1 MPSPGLWN
9 PDWMREMSNKD
20 IRKKIFEKA
29 RRIVV
34 KVGSSILASPEKGLQ
49 HEVFSHLAK
58 EISELKRQGYE
69 IVLVSSGAI
78 AAGMEKLGY
87 KTRPQSI
94 TQKQAT
100 AAVGQSRLMNIYE
113 QYFSRSQQMVAQ
125 ILLTHDDLSHRRRF
139 LNARN
144 TLLALLD
151 LGIIPIINEN
161 DTVVVDEIKV
171 GDNDNLSALVTNL
184 IGADLLIILTNIEGL
199 CDSDPRYHPQ
209 ARCIPLVED
218 IDMDMGE
225 IIGDTDGEWNVGGM
239 VSKMQAAKKASH
251 SGIPTVIACGTRKEV
266 LHQILRGKE
275 IGTLI
280 LPKMEALSSRKH
292 WIAFN
297 LKPQG
302 DVMVD
307 DGAKKAIVQRGK
319 SLLPSGVVKLRGAFD
334 RGDLVSCI
342 GPQGKE
348 FARGLV
354 NFSAQE
360 LEKIRGLRSDKIE
373 QVLGYKYSDEVIH
386 RDDLVV
392 L

>member
-1 MPSPGLWN
+1 
-9 PDWMREMSNKD
+9 MSNRD
-20 IRKKIFEKA
+20 IRKKTLGKG

-34 KVGSSILASPEKGLQ
+34 KVGSSILASVGKGLRYD
-49 HEVFSHLAK
+49 VFSRLTK

-87 KTRPQSI
+87 KTRPQAI

-100 AAVGQSRLMNIYE
+100 AAVGQTRLMNIYE
-113 QYFSRSQQMVAQ
+113 SYFSRYQQMVAQ
-125 ILLTHDDLSHRRRF
+125 VLLTHDDLSHRRRF

-144 TLLALLD
+144 TLLTLLE

-171 GDNDNLSALVTNL
+171 GDNDNLSALITNL
-184 IGADLLIILTNIEGL
+184 TGADLLIILTDIEGL
-199 CDSDPRYHPQ
+199 CDSDPRVNPN
-209 ARCIPLVED
+209 ARCISLVQD
-218 IDMDMGE
+218 IDV
-225 IIGDTDGEWNVGGM
+225 DTEQIAGGTKNEMSVGGM
-239 VSKMQAAKKASH
+239 VSKIQAARKASRF
-251 SGIPTVIACGTRKEV
+251 GIPTVVARGTKEEV
-266 LHQILRGKE
+266 LHQILKGKE

-280 LPKMEALSSRKH
+280 LPKSEALSSRKH

-297 LKPQG
+297 PKPKG
-302 DVMVD
+302 DVIVD
-307 DGAKKAIVQRGK
+307 DGAKKAIVQKGK
-319 SLLPSGVVKLRGAFD
+319 SLLPSGVVKIKGGFD
-334 RGDLVSCI
+334 RGDLVTCL
-342 GPQGKE
+342 GPRGKE

-354 NFSAQE
+354 NYSATE
-360 LEKIRGLRSDKIE
+360 LEKIKGLRSDQIE
-373 QVLGYKYSDEVIH
+373 SALGYKYSDEVIH

>member
-1 MPSPGLWN
+1 MQPVSK
-9 PDWMREMSNKD
+9 EK
-20 IRKKIFEKA
+20 RKKVLEKA

-34 KVGSSILASPEKGLQ
+34 KVGSSILASLEKGL
-49 HEVFSHLAK
+49 HYETFSHLTK

-100 AAVGQSRLMNIYE
+100 AAVGQSRLIHIYE
-113 QYFSRSQQMVAQ
+113 NYFSRYQQMVAQ
-125 ILLTHDDLSHRRRF
+125 VLLTHDDLSHRRRF

-144 TLLALLD
+144 TLLALLE

-171 GDNDNLSALVTNL
+171 GDNDNLSALITNL
-184 IGADLLIILTNIEGL
+184 IGADLLIILTDIEGI
-199 CDSDPRYHPQ
+199 CERDPRSHPD
-209 ARCIPLVED
+209 AKCISLIED
-218 IDMDMGE
+218 IDADMEGVMGE
-225 IIGDTDGEWNVGGM
+225 TKSQMSVGGM
-239 VSKMQAAKKASH
+239 ASKIQAARKASRF
-251 SGIPTVIACGTRKEV
+251 GIPTVVACGTKKEV
-266 LHQILRGKE
+266 LRQVLKGKE

-280 LPKMEALSSRKH
+280 LPKIRTLSSRKH

-297 LKPQG
+297 LKPKG
-302 DVMVD
+302 DVIVD
-307 DGAKKAIVQRGK
+307 EGAKKAIVQKGK
-319 SLLPSGVVKLRGAFD
+319 SLLPSGVLEVRGSFG
-334 RGDLVSCI
+334 RGDSVSCV
-342 GPQGKE
+342 GPRGKE

-354 NFSAQE
+354 NYSVQE
-360 LEKIRGLRSDKIE
+360 LDKIKGHRTGE
-373 QVLGYKYSDEVIH
+373 IEKVLGYKYSDEIIH

>member
-1 MPSPGLWN
+1 MQPVSK
-9 PDWMREMSNKD
+9 EK
-20 IRKKIFEKA
+20 RKKVLEKA

-34 KVGSSILASPEKGLQ
+34 KVGSSILASVEKGL
-49 HEVFSHLAK
+49 HYEVFSHLTK

-100 AAVGQSRLMNIYE
+100 AAVGQSRLIHIYE
-113 QYFSRSQQMVAQ
+113 NYFSRYQQMVAQ
-125 ILLTHDDLSHRRRF
+125 VLLTHDDLSHRRRF

-144 TLLALLD
+144 TLLALLE

-171 GDNDNLSALVTNL
+171 GDNDNLSALITNL
-184 IGADLLIILTNIEGL
+184 IEADLLIILTDIEGI
-199 CDSDPRYHPQ
+199 CERDPRSHPD
-209 ARCIPLVED
+209 AKCISLIED
-218 IDMDMGE
+218 IDADMEGVMGE
-225 IIGDTDGEWNVGGM
+225 TKSQMSVGGM
-239 VSKMQAAKKASH
+239 VSKIQAARKASRF
-251 SGIPTVIACGTRKEV
+251 GIPTVVACGTKKEV
-266 LHQILRGKE
+266 LRQILKGKE

-280 LPKMEALSSRKH
+280 LPKMKTLSSRKH

-297 LKPQG
+297 LKPKG
-302 DVMVD
+302 DVIVD
-307 DGAKKAIVQRGK
+307 EGAKKAIVQKGK
-319 SLLPSGVVKLRGAFD
+319 SLLPSGVLEVRGSFG
-334 RGDLVSCI
+334 RGDSVSCI
-342 GPQGKE
+342 GPRGKE

-354 NFSAQE
+354 NYSVQE
-360 LEKIRGLRSDKIE
+360 LDKIKGLRTGEVEK
-373 QVLGYKYSDEVIH
+373 VLGYKYSDEIIH

>member
-1 MPSPGLWN
+1 MQPV
-9 PDWMREMSNKD
+9 RKET
-20 IRKKIFEKA
+20 RKKVLEKA

-34 KVGSSILASPEKGLQ
+34 KVGSSLLASVEKGL
-49 HEVFSHLAK
+49 HYEAFSRLAK

-69 IVLVSSGAI
+69 ILLVSSGAI

-100 AAVGQSRLMNIYE
+100 AAVGQSRLIHIYE
-113 QYFSRSQQMVAQ
+113 NYFSRYQQKVAQ

-144 TLLALLD
+144 TLLALLE

-161 DTVVVDEIKV
+161 DTVVVDEIKF
-171 GDNDNLSALVTNL
+171 GDNDNLSALITNL
-184 IGADLLIILTNIEGL
+184 IEADLLIILTDIEGI
-199 CDSDPRYHPQ
+199 CERDPRSHPG
-209 ARCIPLVED
+209 AKCISLIED
-218 IDMDMGE
+218 IDVDMEGVT
-225 IIGDTDGEWNVGGM
+225 GGSKSQMSVGGM
-239 VSKMQAAKKASH
+239 VSKIQAARKASRF
-251 SGIPTVIACGTRKEV
+251 GIPTVVACGTRKDI
-266 LHQILRGKE
+266 LHQVLKGKE

-280 LPKMEALSSRKH
+280 LPKMRTLSSRKH

-297 LKPQG
+297 LKPKG
-302 DVMVD
+302 EVIVD
-307 DGAKKAIVQRGK
+307 EGAKKALVQKGK
-319 SLLPSGVVKLRGAFD
+319 SLLPSGVLEARGSFD
-334 RGDLVSCI
+334 RGDSVSCL
-342 GPQGKE
+342 GPRGRE

-354 NFSAQE
+354 NYSVQE
-360 LEKIRGLRSDKIE
+360 LEKIKGLRTGEIE
-373 QVLGYKYSDEVIH
+373 KRLGYKYSDEIIH

>member
-1 MPSPGLWN
+1 MQTAS
-9 PDWMREMSNKD
+9 KD
-20 IRKKIFEKA
+20 IRKKVLEKA

-34 KVGSSILASPEKGLQ
+34 KVGSSILASVEKGL
-49 HEVFSHLAK
+49 HYEVFSHLTK

-100 AAVGQSRLMNIYE
+100 AAVGQSRLIHIYE
-113 QYFSRSQQMVAQ
+113 NYFSRYQQMVAQ
-125 ILLTHDDLSHRRRF
+125 VLLTHDDLSHRRRF

-144 TLLALLD
+144 TLLALLE

-171 GDNDNLSALVTNL
+171 GDNDNLSALITNL
-184 IGADLLIILTNIEGL
+184 IEADLLIILTDIEGI
-199 CDSDPRYHPQ
+199 CERDPRSHPD
-209 ARCIPLVED
+209 AKCISLIED
-218 IDMDMGE
+218 IDADMEGVMGE
-225 IIGDTDGEWNVGGM
+225 TKSQMSVGGM
-239 VSKMQAAKKASH
+239 ASKIQAARKASRF
-251 SGIPTVIACGTRKEV
+251 GIPTVVACGTKKEV
-266 LHQILRGKE
+266 LRQILKGKE
-275 IGTLI
+275 VGTLI
-280 LPKMEALSSRKH
+280 LPKMKTLSSRKH

-297 LKPQG
+297 LRPKG
-302 DVMVD
+302 DVIVD
-307 DGAKKAIVQRGK
+307 EGAKKAIVQKGK
-319 SLLPSGVVKLRGAFD
+319 SLLPSGVLEVRGSFG
-334 RGDLVSCI
+334 RGDSVSCV
-342 GPQGKE
+342 GPRGKE

-354 NFSAQE
+354 NYSVQE
-360 LEKIRGLRSDKIE
+360 LDKIKGHRTGE
-373 QVLGYKYSDEVIH
+373 IEKVLGYKYSDEIIH

>member
-1 MPSPGLWN
+1 MG
-9 PDWMREMSNKD
+9 NKD
-20 IRKKIFEKA
+20 IRRKILEKA
-29 RRIVV
+29 KRIVV
-34 KVGSSILASPEKGLQ
+34 KVGSSILASPEKGL
-49 HEVFSHLAK
+49 HFEVFSNLAK

-144 TLLALLD
+144 TLFTLLE
-151 LGIIPIINEN
+151 LGIIPVINEN

-171 GDNDNLSALVTNL
+171 GDNDNLSALITNL
-184 IGADLLIILTNIEGL
+184 IGADLLVILTNIEGL
-199 CDSDPRYHPQ
+199 CEANPKFNPN

-218 IDMDMGE
+218 IDMDLGG
-225 IIGDTDGEWNVGGM
+225 IIGDTEGQWSVGGM
-239 VSKMQAAKKASH
+239 VSKIQAAKKASH
-251 SGIPTVIACGTRKEV
+251 FGIPTVIASGTKKEV
-266 LHQILRGKE
+266 LHQILKGKE

-280 LPKMEALSSRKH
+280 LPKAEALSSRKH

-302 DVMVD
+302 DVVVD
-307 DGAKKAIVQRGK
+307 EGAKKAIVQRGK
-319 SLLPSGVVKLRGAFD
+319 SLLPSGVAKIKGNFD

-348 FARGLV
+348 FARGIV
-354 NFSAQE
+354 NYSTPE

>member
-1 MPSPGLWN
+1 MN
-9 PDWMREMSNKD
+9 NKET
-20 IRKKIFEKA
+20 RKKVLEKA

-34 KVGSSILASPEKGLQ
+34 KVGSSILASVEKGL
-49 HEVFSHLAK
+49 HYEAFSHLTK
-58 EISELKRQGYE
+58 EISELKRHGYE

-100 AAVGQSRLMNIYE
+100 AAVGQSRLIHIYE
-113 QYFSRSQQMVAQ
+113 NYFSRYQQMVAQ
-125 ILLTHDDLSHRRRF
+125 VLLTHDDLSHRRRF

-144 TLLALLD
+144 TLLALLE

-171 GDNDNLSALVTNL
+171 GDNDNLSALITNL
-184 IGADLLIILTNIEGL
+184 IEADLLIILTDIEGI
-199 CDSDPRYHPQ
+199 CDRDPRSHPD
-209 ARCIPLVED
+209 ARCITLIED
-218 IDMDMGE
+218 IDADMEGVMGE
-225 IIGDTDGEWNVGGM
+225 TKSQTSVGGM
-239 VSKMQAAKKASH
+239 VSKIQAARKASRF
-251 SGIPTVIACGTRKEV
+251 GIPTVVACGTKKEI
-266 LHQILRGKE
+266 LHQVLKGKE

-280 LPKMEALSSRKH
+280 LPKMRTLSSRKH

-297 LKPQG
+297 LKPKG
-302 DVMVD
+302 DVIVD
-307 DGAKKAIVQRGK
+307 DGAKKAIVQKGK
-319 SLLPSGVVKLRGAFD
+319 SLLPSGVLEVRGSFD
-334 RGDLVSCI
+334 RGDSVSCV
-342 GPQGKE
+342 GPRGKE

-354 NFSAQE
+354 NYSVQE
-360 LEKIRGLRSDKIE
+360 LEKIRGHRTNEIE
-373 QVLGYKYSDEVIH
+373 KVLGYKYSDEIIH

>member
-1 MPSPGLWN
+1 MQPVG
-9 PDWMREMSNKD
+9 KD
-20 IRKKIFEKA
+20 KRKKVLEKA

-34 KVGSSILASPEKGLQ
+34 KVGSSILASVEKGL
-49 HEVFSHLAK
+49 HYEAFSHLTK

-100 AAVGQSRLMNIYE
+100 AAVGQSRLIHIYE
-113 QYFSRSQQMVAQ
+113 NYFSRYQQMVAQ
-125 ILLTHDDLSHRRRF
+125 VLLTHDDLSHRRRF

-144 TLLALLD
+144 TLLALLE

-171 GDNDNLSALVTNL
+171 GDNDNLSALITNL
-184 IGADLLIILTNIEGL
+184 IEADLLIILTDIEGI
-199 CDSDPRYHPQ
+199 CDKDPRNHPD
-209 ARCIPLVED
+209 AKCISLIED
-218 IDMDMGE
+218 IDADMEGVMGE
-225 IIGDTDGEWNVGGM
+225 TKSQMSVGGM
-239 VSKMQAAKKASH
+239 ASKIQAARKASRF
-251 SGIPTVIACGTRKEV
+251 GIPTVVACGTKKEV
-266 LHQILRGKE
+266 LRQILKGKE

-280 LPKMEALSSRKH
+280 LPKMKTLSSRKH

-297 LKPQG
+297 LKPKG
-302 DVMVD
+302 DVIVD
-307 DGAKKAIVQRGK
+307 EGAKKAIVQKGK
-319 SLLPSGVVKLRGAFD
+319 SLLPSGVLEVRGSFD
-334 RGDLVSCI
+334 RGDSVSCV
-342 GPQGKE
+342 GPRGKE

-354 NFSAQE
+354 NYSLQE
-360 LEKIRGLRSDKIE
+360 LEKIKGRRTNEIE
-373 QVLGYKYSDEVIH
+373 KALGYKYSDEIIH

>member
-1 MPSPGLWN
+1 MVS
-9 PDWMREMSNKD
+9 KD
-20 IRKKIFEKA
+20 IRKKTLGKT

-34 KVGSSILASPEKGLQ
+34 KVGSSILASVEKGL
-49 HEVFSHLAK
+49 HREVFSHLAK
-58 EISELKRQGYE
+58 EISDIKRKGYE

-87 KTRPQSI
+87 RARPQSI

-100 AAVGQSRLMNIYE
+100 AAVGQGRLMKIYE
-113 QYFSRSQQMVAQ
+113 DHFSRYQQIVAQ

-144 TLLALLD
+144 TLLALLG

-161 DTVVVDEIKV
+161 DTVVVDEIKF
-171 GDNDNLSALVTNL
+171 GDNDNLSALIANL
-184 IGADLLIILTNIEGL
+184 IEADLLVILTDMEGL
-199 CDSDPRYHPQ
+199 CDADPRYHPQ
-209 ARCIPLVED
+209 AHCISLVED
-218 IDMDMGE
+218 IDMDIGAR
-225 IIGDTDGEWNVGGM
+225 IGDAGGPWNVGGM
-239 VSKMQAAKKASH
+239 ISKIQAARKASR
-251 SGIPTVIACGTRKEV
+251 SGIPTVIACGTKEGV

-280 LPKMEALSSRKH
+280 LPKEEALSSRKR

-297 LKPQG
+297 LKPKG
-302 DVMVD
+302 DVVVD
-307 DGAKKAIVQRGK
+307 EGAKRAIVQKGK
-319 SLLPSGVVKLRGAFD
+319 SLLPSGIVRIRGAFD
-334 RGDLVSCI
+334 RGDPVSCL
-342 GPQGKE
+342 GPKGKE

-354 NFSAQE
+354 NYSAAE
-360 LEKIRGLRSDKIE
+360 LEKIKGLRTDHIE
-373 QVLGYKYSDEVIH
+373 RALGYKYSDEIIH

>member
-1 MPSPGLWN
+1 MGNKSIR
-9 PDWMREMSNKD
+9 RETLGKG
-20 IRKKIFEKA
+20 

-34 KVGSSILASPEKGLQ
+34 KVGSSILASVEKGL
-49 HEVFSHLAK
+49 HYEVFSHLAR
-58 EISELKRQGYE
+58 EIVELKHQGYE
-69 IVLVSSGAI
+69 IVVVSSGAI

-100 AAVGQSRLMNIYE
+100 AAVGQGRLMNIYE
-113 QYFSRSQQMVAQ
+113 SYFSRHQQMVAQ

-144 TLLALLD
+144 TLLTLLE

-161 DTVVVDEIKV
+161 DTVVVDEIKF
-171 GDNDNLSALVTNL
+171 GDNDNLSALITNL
-184 IGADLLIILTNIEGL
+184 IEADLLIILTDIDGIFDAN
-199 CDSDPRYHPQ
+199 PRLNPH
-209 ARCIPLVED
+209 ARFIPLVENIDAD
-218 IDMDMGE
+218 IRGMTGE
-225 IIGDTDGEWNVGGM
+225 STNEMSVGGM
-239 VSKMQAAKKASH
+239 ASKIQAAQKASRF
-251 SGIPTVIACGTRKEV
+251 GIPTVVACGTKKEI
-266 LHQILRGKE
+266 LHQILKGKE

-280 LPKMEALSSRKH
+280 LPKVEALSSRKH

-302 DVMVD
+302 DVVVD
-307 DGAKKAIVQRGK
+307 DGAKRAIVQKGK
-319 SLLPSGVVKLRGAFD
+319 SLLPSGVVRVRGSFD
-334 RGDLVSCI
+334 RGDPVSCV
-342 GPQGKE
+342 GPRGRE

-354 NFSAQE
+354 NYSTSE
-360 LEKIRGLRSDKIE
+360 LERIRGLRSEQIE